1 MTTLAKL
8 SLLSLSLALA
18 MAVFRGQVGAQQPQP
33 VAPTPEQQRWID
45 DLKAGKE
52 VGAAAAKLYYGQVKA
67 AYPLY
72 FDVYSKAEPDLKIQL
87 LGFMANRKMPQWDEA
102 LHLAAADQRP
112 ALRVAALR
120 YFHYLDADKPTI
132 DRLQTTLGDGDRE
145 VRWMAAQALAKM
157 PAALNELYDDVAPW
171 LEGPDPLLHQPL
183 LANIV
188 VTDDSVESLEPY
200 WILALTSNKAMTRM
214 AAAEGLQRMRT
225 FDPTAPRNRRIDIEP
240 SPLPAIALRTLL
252 LELGHEDPVR
262 AGATMYALDA
272 IWHPELEKRVVA
284 LLKSNDLRVRVR
296 AADMLRKRKI
306 SFSPADLTWASP
318 DSPVDEATVLFILG
332 TLSRVQ
338 TPGTADV
345 LAQGLQNPSPRIR
358 QAAVYAIENQ
368 PVDDSRDALTKVALV
383 HPQDPNVRRRAAVVL
398 GRRGDKQA
406 LAALDDVAANDADPA
421 VREAAKRA
429 AAIVGGRDLSEFLV
443 DRKQLMADVESRVN
457 RKFDRAPGKIPELKD
472 GVFALESH
480 KQLFVDDLI
489 LESRGTTQRV
499 QHSFKKD
506 PRNPV
511 FEQEYPW
518 ERQGVLNFVSSVHY
532 DPQTRLFT
540 AWYHSMLGEPDGK
553 KGELGRTPLI
563 AYSDDGIRWQRPL
576 IGQKEYLG
584 SKVNNVVPMANNIV
598 PIPDAKD
605 PAKRFAG
612 YLYSPEKNALAVS
625 YSPDGLA
632 GWSEFKAVCGGG
644 RDVVTACRDELGGG
658 YFSFMKWRLGTWN
671 RRAAWAAWGPTP
683 DAMTRGPI
691 NITADL
697 DDDAGSADRV
707 AAAFPVLDFVQ
718 ANQLHTEIY
727 EVTPFIY
734 EGHYFGLPMRFDVS
748 GKGGGNV
755 DGLTDVMLIASRD
768 KQGKNGWQ
776 RPGGKQAPPLL
787 ALGKW
792 GEWDSGQIYGPNGLL
807 VVDDEIVLYYSG
819 ACFGHEPAGSKSD
832 GEGNPAYRAA
842 IGRATLRLDGLVSLH
857 ADADDAEIATK
868 LVTFTGSQLQVN
880 VACPKGMLRVELRD
894 ALGNPIPGFTFED
907 CDRFTGD
914 ALRHVVSWH
923 AKTDLSALAG
933 KPIQVRFQ
941 LTNGDLYAMQ
951 FTGGAA
957 GGK

>member
-1 MTTLAKL
+1 MFIFARRL
-8 SLLSLSLALA
+8 SLLSLLALFA
-18 MAVFRGQVGAQQPQP
+18 PPATCAAQQPAAQQSP
-33 VAPTPEQQRWID
+33 ERPTPEQQRWLD

-52 VGAAAAKLYYGQVKA
+52 VGASAAKLYYGQVKA

-72 FDVYSKAEPDLKIQL
+72 FDAFAKAEPDLKIQL
-87 LGFMANRKMPQWDEA
+87 LGFMANRKMPQWEKA
-102 LHLAAADQRP
+102 LHLAAADDRA

-120 YFHYLDADKPTI
+120 YFHYLDADAETI
-132 DRLQTTLGDGDRE
+132 NRLQTTLGDGDRE

-157 PAALNELYDDVAPW
+157 PKALDELYEDVAPW

-188 VTDDSVESLEPY
+188 VTDESVESLEPF
-200 WILALTSNKAMTRM
+200 WLLSLTSKNAMTRM

-225 FDPTAPRNRRIDIEP
+225 FDPTAPRNRRVDIEP
-240 SPLPAIALRTLL
+240 NPVPPLALRTLL
-252 LELGHEDPVR
+252 LDLGHEDPVR

-272 IWHPELEKRVVA
+272 VWHPELEKRVVA
-284 LLKSNDLRVRVR
+284 LLKSNDFRTRAR
-296 AADMLRKRKI
+296 AAEILRKRKVPFDP
-306 SFSPADLTWASP
+306 SALMPSAA
-318 DSPVDEATVLFILG
+318 DEATQLFVLG
-332 TLSRVQ
+332 TLGRVQ
-338 TPGTADV
+338 TEACVKPVAAYLSSD
-345 LAQGLQNPSPRIR
+345 SPAVR
-358 QAAVYAIENQ
+358 QAAVYALENL
-368 PVDDSRDALTKVALV
+368 PGEESGVALNTIALK
-383 HPQDPNVRRRAAVVL
+383 HDDPNVRRRAAIVL
-398 GRRGDKQA
+398 GRRGDKSA
-406 LAALDDVAANDADPA
+406 HLPP
-421 VREAAKRA
+421 
-429 AAIVGGRDLSEFLV
+429 LV
-443 DRKQLMADVESRVN
+443 DREKLLSTVATRPE

-472 GVFALESH
+472 GVFAIESH

-489 LESRGTTQRV
+489 LESLGTSKRT

-518 ERQGVLNFVSSVHY
+518 ERQGVLNFVSSVLY

-540 AWYHSMLGEPDGK
+540 AWYHSMLGAPDGK

-563 AYSDDGIRWQRPL
+563 AYSADGIKWERPL
-576 IGQKEYLG
+576 IGATEYLG
-584 SKVNNVVPMANNIV
+584 SKTNNVVPMANNIV

-612 YLYSPEKNALAVS
+612 YLYHPEKNAMAVA
-625 YSPDGLA
+625 YSPDGLS

-658 YFSFMKWRLGTWN
+658 YFSFMKWRLGPWN

-691 NITADL
+691 NINADL
-697 DDDAGSADRV
+697 DDDAGSADRI
-707 AAAFPVLDFVQ
+707 AAAYPVLDFVQ
-718 ANQLHTEIY
+718 ANQFHTEIY

-768 KQGKNGWQ
+768 KKGVNGWQ
-776 RPGGKQAPPLL
+776 RPGGREAPPLL

-807 VVDDEIVLYYSG
+807 VVDDEIVFYYTG
-819 ACFGHEPAGSKSD
+819 CCFGHEPAGSKSD
-832 GEGNPAYRAA
+832 GEGNRAYRAA
-842 IGRATLRLDGLVSLH
+842 IGRATLRLDGLVSLR
-857 ADADDAEIATK
+857 ADAEATITTK

-880 VACPKGMLRVELRD
+880 AACPQGSLRVELRD
-894 ALGNPIPGFTFED
+894 ALGNPIPGFTFAD
-907 CDRFTGD
+907 CDPFTGD
-914 ALRHVVSWH
+914 ALRHIVAWH
-923 AKTDLSALAG
+923 GKTDLSALAG
-933 KPIQVRFQ
+933 KPIQVRLQ
-941 LTNGDLYAMQ
+941 LRNGDLYAMQ
-951 FTGGAA
+951 FTAPAA
-957 GGK
+957 EKK